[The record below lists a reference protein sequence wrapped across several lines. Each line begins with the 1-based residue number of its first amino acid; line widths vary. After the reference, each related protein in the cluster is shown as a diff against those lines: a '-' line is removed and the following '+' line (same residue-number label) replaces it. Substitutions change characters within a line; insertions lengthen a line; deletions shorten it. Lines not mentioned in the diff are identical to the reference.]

1 MKSKIPASKKQKI
14 SVTKSKPVDEFE
26 DDASSE
32 EDTPEQS
39 ESFVYTEDDDDNWE
53 DDDDDELEN
62 DEFELEHDGGDD
74 DDEKDSD
81 NETVETADEDEE
93 LDASDDDEENDAD
106 DIIALQNKA
115 LKDKKKKK
123 KAKAPR
129 APGLDVE
136 ETQNEMRTQIAS
148 ILNMKVNEEQHLKS
162 IYPILAKAKG
172 KSRQLLTQHEKWK
185 EEEHEEIQKKK
196 ETDLI
201 LNQSHHK
208 PTIAQYMHERE
219 LNAIA
224 TQGVIKLLNQVVE
237 AKRKSKEKEKEK
249 KYDAYEIL
257 KKFEGNKYLQV

>member
-32 EDTPEQS
+32 DAPEQS
-39 ESFVYTEDDDDNWE
+39 ESFVYTEDDDEDWE
-53 DDDDDELEN
+53 DDDDELEN

-93 LDASDDDEENDAD
+93 LDASDDEENDAD